1 LQVDGGLKTGLDI
14 IKAAILGAE
23 SFGFGTGPMV
33 AGSASSRASP
43 ASQRRR
49 RIVDAVIGSVYRS
62 ALGGQPLQVFGQ
74 AGRGFDR
81 EQLREFVG
89 MQLAQAFLQGG
100 GHCCK

>member
-1 LQVDGGLKTGLDI
+1 MPVQVIAVGDPPAHLDAVRRGGLRGQDEDLVDRRQFEVWAT
-14 IKAAILGAE
+14 AE
-23 SFGFGTGPMV
+23 V

-81 EQLREFVG
+81 ERV
-89 MQLAQAFLQGG
+89 
-100 GHCCK
+100 